1 MSVDEFSI
9 KGKQYCIAKEYE
21 KAIYNYNIALELLH
35 KQSKIKPQKYY
46 LILNSLGNVYYKNL
60 QYNEAL
66 ECYLQI
72 IDFMK
77 HRFGPKSK
85 EVQVLESKI
94 LNIIKN

>member
-9 KGKQYCIAKEYE
+9 KGKQYYVAKEYE
-21 KAIYNYNIALELLH
+21 KAIYSYNIALELLH

-77 HRFGPKSK
+77 HRYGPKSK
-85 EVQVLESKI
+85 EVHVLESKI
-94 LNIIKN
+94 LNIIKS